1 MLRRINKFI
10 VRYLLFFILL
20 LVKTLSAE
28 QVFIDEIGD
37 SVRLEGVPA
46 RIVSLAPSITET
58 IFAIGAGE
66 RVVGVTDFCDYPE
79 EVKRKERVGGFIN
92 PSIEKILFLKPNLV
106 FATRD
111 GNDQMVVNRLKRS
124 GIPVYVADQRDF
136 NGVLES
142 IRKISLI
149 LGVDKAGMEI
159 TNELERRKKDIENK
173 VKHKRRVLFLYST
186 EPLITSGPK
195 TLANDLIKIAG
206 GINIFEDSRVSYP
219 RVNLETAITRKPDVV
234 IVTTMADEN
243 NRNLTELEKFFRS
256 RVRRINGDIVNRPG
270 PRIIEGLEELYRII
284 HEEPE

>member
-10 VRYLLFFILL
+10 VRHLLFFILL

-28 QVFIDEIGD
+28 QVFIDEIGEN
-37 SVRLEGVPA
+37 VRLEGVPA

-58 IFAIGAGE
+58 LFAIGAGE

-79 EVKRKERVGGFIN
+79 ETKRKERVGGFIN
-92 PSIEKILFLKPNLV
+92 PSIEKILFLKPDLV

-186 EPLITSGPK
+186 EPLIASGPK

-243 NRNLTELEKFFRS
+243 NRNLTKLEKFFRS

>member
-10 VRYLLFFILL
+10 VRHLLFFILL

-28 QVFIDEIGD
+28 QVFIDEIGEN
-37 SVRLEGVPA
+37 VRLEGVPA

-58 IFAIGAGE
+58 LFAIGAGE
-66 RVVGVTDFCDYPE
+66 MVVGVTDFCDYPE
-79 EVKRKERVGGFIN
+79 ETKRKERVGGFIN
-92 PSIEKILFLKPNLV
+92 PSIEKILFLKPDLV

-186 EPLITSGPK
+186 EPLIASGPK

-243 NRNLTELEKFFRS
+243 NRNLTKLEKFFRS